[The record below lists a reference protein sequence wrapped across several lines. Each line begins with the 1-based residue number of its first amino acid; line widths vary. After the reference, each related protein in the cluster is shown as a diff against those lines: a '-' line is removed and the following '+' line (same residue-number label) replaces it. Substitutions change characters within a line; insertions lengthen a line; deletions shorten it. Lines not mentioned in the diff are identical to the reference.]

1 MKKLSLLKMMLL
13 LFFVGGAT
21 NVMAGTKTGTIA
33 FSNSA
38 VKINAAS
45 VTGDDDLGNTWT
57 ITTEGTTSFTPN
69 AGYYQVG
76 SGSKPASSI
85 TFTTTL
91 PKSQTISAF
100 SAKFGG
106 FGGTAGTI
114 SLKVGN
120 NEVGSGELNG
130 TNDVTVSSSESAS
143 GTTLTVTVTDIAKGV
158 KCYNISYSYED
169 ENSKGTS
176 IISFPKSSYT
186 ATLGETFDAP
196 ELTITAGDG
205 DVTYSSD
212 DDDVASVSYDETG
225 AVQVTLNGVGT
236 AVITATI
243 AETDDFASATTSYT
257 LTVNEPVA
265 PYEIQDGL
273 FEFNVDEDFG
283 SGLEPTSDGTHYEPN
298 SSDWTAGNVSM
309 TISGKYRWWY
319 NAKGN
324 TMRLYALG
332 QNDVDVD
339 EGAMEFTVPAGK
351 VITKIEIESNNNN
364 VLEADCGNYSDG
376 TWEGV
381 ASRVFL
387 SHIEGGS
394 SVNITKVTVT
404 YEDAP
409 ALEVTVGEAGYAT
422 LGTTYALDFSNSD
435 IKAYYVSAA
444 ADGQLTLTQTNKVAA
459 FEGVL
464 LYKEGGA
471 QEEIPAATE
480 EVTEGDN
487 NDLIAVVKDEENC
500 PSTKESELGTVAFY
514 ILNKPEGKEVGF
526 YKANDQKV
534 AAGKAVLM
542 VAEEEAE
549 GAKPFYALGVSAPT
563 GINNAVVEEKV
574 NGVVYNLNGQRVN
587 NSYKGVVIVNGKKV
601 VKK

>member
-21 NVMAGTKTGTIA
+21 NVMAGETTYT
-33 FSNSA
+33 FSSTSWNSDNGA
-38 VKINAAS
+38 WTSGKDGGNFVAGQGLQVSTNYSGANATS
-45 VTGDDDLGNTWT
+45 P
-57 ITTEGTTSFTPN
+57 TSFTGVSKVIVTYN
-69 AGYYQVG
+69 TNKSKGAGSIGIQVG
-76 SGSKPASSI
+76 DNDAVTNNVAFSGNADGTSANFTSEFTFDPSQDGKVKITVNCTTNSIYIKSI
-85 TFTTTL
+85 TIT
-91 PKSQTISAF
+91 ADD
-100 SAKFGG
+100 GG
-106 FGGTAGTI
+106 
-114 SLKVGN
+114 S
-120 NEVGSGELNG
+120 
-130 TNDVTVSSSESAS
+130 
-143 GTTLTVTVTDIAKGV
+143 TLTDP
-158 KCYNISYSYED
+158 NFSY
-169 ENSKGTS
+169 GTS
-176 IISFPKSSYT
+176 SFTYDWKSPSDLPTLTYDEQYDGEITYKSSNTNAAKVVDGVVTPLANGSTTITATYT
-186 ATLGETFDAP
+186 ATNTFKGGSVSY
-196 ELTITAGDG
+196 ELTIVNKPEDIEDG
-205 DVTYSSD
+205 VF
-212 DDDVASVSYDETG
+212 
-225 AVQVTLNGVGT
+225 
-236 AVITATI
+236 
-243 AETDDFASATTSYT
+243 DFASGATY
-257 LTVNEPVA
+257 
-265 PYEIQDGL
+265 
-273 FEFNVDEDFG
+273 G
-283 SGLEPTSDGTHYEPN
+283 SGLEPTSDGNHYEPN

-309 TISGKYRWWY
+309 TISGKYRWWS
-319 NAKGN
+319 NGN

-351 VITKIEIESNNNN
+351 VITKIEIESNNNSS
-364 VLEADCGNYSDG
+364 LEADCGNYSGG

-387 SHIEGGS
+387 SHIVGGS

-487 NDLIAVVKDEENC
+487 NDLIAVVKDVENC
-500 PSTKESELGTVAFY
+500 PSTEESELGTVAFY